1 MFVVHLLLWQLNFLP
16 GLIKF
21 LQFWYFHSFF
31 GKKWHVCDE
40 CYLFWVTAELMPS
53 KFRHSNTVH
62 LYCLFFFLVT
72 QSLVALTSTGI
83 FHYQMNA
90 QHCAAIETGNSGTE
104 LFSNLSRFLNL
115 KHPPKPDH
123 RLRAARCLP
132 AIVPTGRESS
142 EKERL
147 QRCARVTDVFFISY
161 QQYSFFTV

>member
-1 MFVVHLLLWQLNFLP
+1 MYVMNVTSFES
-16 GLIKF
+16 
-21 LQFWYFHSFF
+21 LQSLCPQSSDTRILYI
-31 GKKWHVCDE
+31 
-40 CYLFWVTAELMPS
+40 Y
-53 KFRHSNTVH
+53 TVF
-62 LYCLFFFLVT
+62 FFFLVT